1 MKIRVDK
8 EGWEAVPSVVD
19 EPTPS
24 EHALP
29 PDPALKPS
37 GVYLKVSGAA
47 ATPPADVGASD
58 ELAQAPTEPSPPSDE
73 AMAESAFRLPGPP
86 SVPRDLGNDGSR
98 VA

>member
-1 MKIRVDK
+1 MRMKILVDK
-8 EGWEAVPSVVD
+8 EGWAAVSSVLD

-29 PDPALKPS
+29 QPDPTTKPS
-37 GVYLKVSGAA
+37 GVYLKVSSAA
-47 ATPPADVGASD
+47 CD

-86 SVPRDLGNDGSR
+86 SVPRDLVKDDDSR